1 MKKINITQY
10 IKERKLLGLTL
21 EKIPLSMKLSFIFM
35 VSSVGLA
42 NAVGSYAQETRISL
56 NAENKTVQEVLDQIE
71 EKSDFSFFYNN
82 RHVDLNRRV
91 TVSVDNADIFKVLDT
106 VFTGTNVVYSVVDN
120 RIVLSL
126 KNELPTITQNV
137 VRIMGT
143 IVDET
148 GTPVIG
154 ANVAVKGTTNGTIT
168 DMEGRF
174 SLEVELGA
182 TLEVSYI
189 GYLTQ
194 TVKVNSKDNLS
205 ITLKEDTKALDEVVV
220 VGYGTQKKVNLTG
233 AINVISEEEFENRQ
247 AATVS
252 QLLQGAA
259 PGFNFDIGSQD
270 GFEPGATMNIS
281 IRGMGSLNGGSPY
294 VVIDGFPGD
303 LNNLNPDDIESVS
316 VLKDAAASAIY
327 GARAPYGVILIT
339 TKKGK
344 KNEKI
349 SVSYTGNLII
359 KTAQKLPESLDSY
372 TWTRILNEAGDNMGG
387 RPFSNETIDR
397 VIAYQKGDF
406 EYIRN
411 SIPDW
416 PDGATYFGAMPEG
429 NVWNNANLN
438 YANTDWWDIYF
449 GNSVNQ
455 KHDISLHG
463 GSDKVSY
470 YFSAGYMD
478 DGSVVNFGT
487 DYFKR
492 LNTLG
497 KISVAITDWWDFGY
511 ETRFAKKI
519 REKPNMTN
527 EGDYSFLY
535 RHISRNYPITPLYD
549 GFGNYMFE
557 SHIPSM
563 EAGTDKQDDID
574 FWNNF
579 RMEIRPLKGWKIN
592 ADFAYNTYNQEISEV
607 EKFIYTYDINNQPYV
622 NGISIPNNLTRRK
635 YIKKYWTTNVY
646 TSYDFNINEEHN
658 FTILAGMQ
666 FERGDESWVQGYKTD
681 LISEN
686 VPSFPTATGDAVLT
700 EALAHNATESYFAR
714 LNYNYKERYLFEA
727 NVRRDG
733 SYVFRDGRRWGTFP
747 SFSVGWNLYNEPFW
761 TNVEPYVNTMKI
773 RASWGQLGNQN
784 ISPYGDLELM
794 PISSDK
800 LNWIYGYGSTRPT
813 GYTAGPKL
821 VNRNLTWETA
831 TTTNVGIDLSFLDS
845 RLSATADWFERRT
858 TDMVGPAQA
867 VPGVIGTS
875 VPQENNSTLRTRGW
889 EISLGWKHALEN
901 GLSYNLGF
909 SLYDYRSVVTKYFNP
924 TGTLSTWYEGAE
936 VGDIWGYT
944 VHDLFR
950 SQDELDSY
958 LSKVDLTHIAANW
971 NTGDLKYEDTNG
983 DGKVNNGSNTIGD
996 HGDLSIIG
1004 NDQPHYQYTISGG
1017 ISYKGFDFS
1026 MLWRGVAKKD
1036 MYFYRMSNIF
1046 WGFTNGWWESC
1057 LTPEHLDYF
1066 RDEPGTK
1073 YSGLYEGEANINTD
1087 AYWPRPY
1094 LNDTEEAKNKNN
1106 ANTRYLQNAA
1116 YLRLQNV
1123 QLGYSFP
1130 KNITSKLHL
1139 QKLRIY
1145 FSGENLLTFT
1155 KLPNG
1160 IDPVA
1165 PVGFPGGDTNSYYGT
1180 AGSGRLTY
1188 GADRIYSIG
1197 LTVTY

>member
-1 MKKINITQY
+1 MKKKCTGIDHT
-10 IKERKLLGLTL
+10 LL
-21 EKIPLSMKLSFIFM
+21 LSEFKHTCRVMKLILSFLLLCVSTVFSEN
-35 VSSVGLA
+35 VSSQIARVNIVA
-42 NAVGSYAQETRISL
+42 NKLSVKEIIKQIEDQTDYLFVYSNEKVDLSHRVSL
-56 NAENKTVQEVLDQIE
+56 NA
-71 EKSDFSFFYNN
+71 SDISVIN
-82 RHVDLNRRV
+82 VLNRIFEN
-91 TVSVDNADIFKVLDT
+91 SDIGYAMEGNNILLMKKEAIRQQKGKVLKGAVKDQS
-106 VFTGTNVVYSVVDN
+106 G
-120 RIVLSL
+120 
-126 KNELPTITQNV
+126 E
-137 VRIMGT
+137 
-143 IVDET
+143 
-148 GTPVIG
+148 PVIG
-154 ANVAVKGTTNGTIT
+154 ANVVVKGTTNGTVT
-168 DMEGRF
+168 DVDGNF
-174 SLEVELGA
+174 
-182 TLEVSYI
+182 TLEVSNTDVLLVSFI
-189 GYLTQ
+189 GYMTREIP
-194 TVKVNSKDNLS
+194 VKDRNILNINL
-205 ITLKEDTKALDEVVV
+205 IEDTKSLDEVVV

-233 AINVISEEEFENRQ
+233 AVNVISNEDFENRQ
-247 AATVS
+247 ASTVS

-303 LNNLNPDDIESVS
+303 LNNLNPEDIESVS

-327 GARAPYGVILIT
+327 GARAPYGVILVT
-339 TKKGK
+339 TKKGT
-344 KNEKI
+344 KNEKV
-349 SVSYTGNLII
+349 SVSYTGNLIV

-387 RPFSNETIDR
+387 HPFSNETIDR

-406 EYIRN
+406 EYIKN

-416 PDGATYFGAMPEG
+416 PEGATIFGAMPEG

-463 GSDKVSY
+463 GTDKVSY

-478 DGSVVNFGT
+478 DSSVLNYGT

-492 LNTLG
+492 MNTLG

-563 EAGTDKQDDID
+563 QAGTDKQDDID

-579 RMEIRPLKGWKIN
+579 RMELRPLKGWKIN
-592 ADFAYNTYNQEISEV
+592 ADFAYNVYNQEISEV
-607 EKFIYTYDINNQPYV
+607 EKYIYTYDINNQPYE
-622 NGISIPNNLTRRK
+622 NGISIPNNLTRKK
-635 YIKKYWTTNVY
+635 YIKKYWTTNIY
-646 TSYDFNINEEHN
+646 TSYDFDINEEHN

-681 LISEN
+681 LISEK
-686 VPSFPTATGDAVLT
+686 VPSFPTATGDALLA

-714 LNYNYKERYLFEA
+714 LNYNYKEKYLFEA
-727 NVRRDG
+727 NVRYDG
-733 SYVFRDGRRWGTFP
+733 SYVFRNGKRWGTFP
-747 SFSVGWNLYNEPFW
+747 SFSVGWNLYNESFW
-761 TNVEPYVNTMKI
+761 ENIEPYVNTLKV

-784 ISPYGDLELM
+784 ISPYSDLELI
-794 PISSDK
+794 PISADK
-800 LNWIYGYGSTRPT
+800 LNWIFNYGSTRPV
-813 GYTAGPKL
+813 GYTSGPNL

-831 TTTNVGIDLSFLDS
+831 TTTNVGMDLSFLNN
-845 RLSATADWFERRT
+845 RLSATVDWFERRT
-858 TDMVGPAQA
+858 IDMVGPSQA
-867 VPGVIGTS
+867 MPGVLGTG
-875 VPQENNSTLRTRGW
+875 VPKENNSTLRTRG
-889 EISLGWKHALEN
+889 SLNCKHALEN
-901 GLSYNLGF
+901 GLSYNLGI
-909 SLYDYRSVVTKYFNP
+909 SLYDYKSVVTKYFNP

-944 VHDLFR
+944 VNDLFR
-950 SQDELDSY
+950 SQEDLDSY
-958 LSKVDLTHIAANW
+958 LSKVDMTHIAANW
-971 NTGDLKYEDTNG
+971 NTGDLKYEDINH
-983 DGKVNNGSNTIGD
+983 DGKVNNGTNTIGN
-996 HGDLSIIG
+996 HGDLSVIG
-1004 NDQPHYQYTISGG
+1004 NDQPHYQYTINGG
-1017 ISYKGFDFS
+1017 VSYKGFDFS

-1036 MYFYRMSNIF
+1036 MYFYRGSNIY
-1046 WGFTNGWWESC
+1046 WGFMGGWWESC

-1066 RDEPGTK
+1066 RDQPGSK
-1073 YSGLYEGEANINTD
+1073 YSGLYEGDANINTD

-1094 LNDTEEAKNKNN
+1094 LNNTEEAKNKNH

-1130 KNITSKLHL
+1130 RSITSKMHL
-1139 QKLRIY
+1139 EKLRIY
-1145 FSGENLLTFT
+1145 FSGENLLTFS

-1165 PVGFPGGDTNSYYGT
+1165 PVGFPTGGEFFGT

>member
-1 MKKINITQY
+1 
-10 IKERKLLGLTL
+10 
-21 EKIPLSMKLSFIFM
+21 MKLILSFLLLCVSTVFSEN
-35 VSSVGLA
+35 VSSQIARVNIVA
-42 NAVGSYAQETRISL
+42 NKLSVKEIIKQIEDQTDYLFVYSNEKVDLSHRVSL
-56 NAENKTVQEVLDQIE
+56 NA
-71 EKSDFSFFYNN
+71 SDISVIN
-82 RHVDLNRRV
+82 VLNRIFEN
-91 TVSVDNADIFKVLDT
+91 SDIGYAMEGNNILLMKKEAIRQQKGKVLKGAVKDQS
-106 VFTGTNVVYSVVDN
+106 G
-120 RIVLSL
+120 
-126 KNELPTITQNV
+126 E
-137 VRIMGT
+137 
-143 IVDET
+143 
-148 GTPVIG
+148 PVIG
-154 ANVAVKGTTNGTIT
+154 ANVVVKGTTNGTVT
-168 DMEGRF
+168 DVNGNF
-174 SLEVELGA
+174 
-182 TLEVSYI
+182 TLEVSNTDVLLVSFI
-189 GYLTQ
+189 GYMTREIP
-194 TVKVNSKDNLS
+194 VKDRNILNINL
-205 ITLKEDTKALDEVVV
+205 IEDTKSLDEVVV

-233 AINVISEEEFENRQ
+233 AVNVISNEDFENRQ
-247 AATVS
+247 ASTVS

-303 LNNLNPDDIESVS
+303 LNNLNPEDIESVS

-327 GARAPYGVILIT
+327 GARAPYGVILVT

-344 KNEKI
+344 KNEKV
-349 SVSYTGNLII
+349 SVSYTGNLIV

-387 RPFSNETIDR
+387 HPFSNETIDR

-406 EYIRN
+406 EYIKN

-416 PDGATYFGAMPEG
+416 PEGATIFGAMPEG

-463 GSDKVSY
+463 GRDKVSY

-478 DGSVVNFGT
+478 DSSVLNYGT

-492 LNTLG
+492 MNTLG

-563 EAGTDKQDDID
+563 QAGTDKQDDID

-579 RMEIRPLKGWKIN
+579 RMELRPLKGWKIN
-592 ADFAYNTYNQEISEV
+592 ADFAYNVYNQEISEV
-607 EKFIYTYDINNQPYV
+607 EKYIYTYDINNQPYE
-622 NGISIPNNLTRRK
+622 NGISIPNNLTRKK
-635 YIKKYWTTNVY
+635 YIKKYWTTNIY
-646 TSYDFNINEEHN
+646 TSYDFDINEEHN

-681 LISEN
+681 LISEK
-686 VPSFPTATGDAVLT
+686 VPSFPTATGDALLA

-714 LNYNYKERYLFEA
+714 LNYNYKEKYLFEA
-727 NVRRDG
+727 NVRYDG
-733 SYVFRDGRRWGTFP
+733 SYVFRNGKRWGTFP
-747 SFSVGWNLYNEPFW
+747 SFSVGWNLYNESFW
-761 TNVEPYVNTMKI
+761 ENIEPYVNTLKV

-784 ISPYGDLELM
+784 ISPYSDLELI
-794 PISSDK
+794 PISADK
-800 LNWIYGYGSTRPT
+800 LNWIFNYGSTRPV
-813 GYTAGPKL
+813 GYTSGPNL

-831 TTTNVGIDLSFLDS
+831 TTTNVGMDLSFLNN
-845 RLSATADWFERRT
+845 RLSATVDWFERRT
-858 TDMVGPAQA
+858 IDMVGPSQA
-867 VPGVIGTS
+867 MPGVLGTG
-875 VPQENNSTLRTRGW
+875 VPKENNSTLRTRGW
-889 EISLGWKHALEN
+889 EISLNWKHALEN
-901 GLSYNLGF
+901 GLSYNLGI
-909 SLYDYRSVVTKYFNP
+909 SLYDYKSVVTKYFNP

-944 VHDLFR
+944 VNDLFR
-950 SQDELDSY
+950 SQEDLDSY
-958 LSKVDLTHIAANW
+958 LSKVDMTHIAA
-971 NTGDLKYEDTNG
+971 NTGDLKYEDINH
-983 DGKVNNGSNTIGD
+983 DGKVNNGTNTIGN
-996 HGDLSIIG
+996 HGDLSVIG
-1004 NDQPHYQYTISGG
+1004 NDQPHYQYTINGG
-1017 ISYKGFDFS
+1017 VSYKGFDFS

-1036 MYFYRMSNIF
+1036 MYFYRGSNIY
-1046 WGFTNGWWESC
+1046 WGFMGGWWESC

-1066 RDEPGTK
+1066 RDQPGSK
-1073 YSGLYEGEANINTD
+1073 YSGLYEGDANINTD

-1094 LNDTEEAKNKNN
+1094 LNNTEEAKNKNH

-1130 KNITSKLHL
+1130 RSITSKMHL
-1139 QKLRIY
+1139 EKLRIY
-1145 FSGENLLTFT
+1145 FSGENLLTFS

-1165 PVGFPGGDTNSYYGT
+1165 PVGFPTGGEFFGT

>member
-1 MKKINITQY
+1 
-10 IKERKLLGLTL
+10 
-21 EKIPLSMKLSFIFM
+21 MKLILSFLLLCVSTVFSEN
-35 VSSVGLA
+35 VSSQIARVNIVA
-42 NAVGSYAQETRISL
+42 NKLSVKEIIKQIEDQTDYLFVYSNEKVDLSHRVSL
-56 NAENKTVQEVLDQIE
+56 NA
-71 EKSDFSFFYNN
+71 SDISVIN
-82 RHVDLNRRV
+82 VLNRIFEN
-91 TVSVDNADIFKVLDT
+91 SDIGYAMEGNNILLMKKEAIRQQKGKVLKGAVKDQS
-106 VFTGTNVVYSVVDN
+106 G
-120 RIVLSL
+120 
-126 KNELPTITQNV
+126 E
-137 VRIMGT
+137 
-143 IVDET
+143 
-148 GTPVIG
+148 PVIG
-154 ANVAVKGTTNGTIT
+154 ANVVVKGTTNGTVT
-168 DMEGRF
+168 DVDGNF
-174 SLEVELGA
+174 
-182 TLEVSYI
+182 TLEVSNTDVLLVSFI
-189 GYLTQ
+189 GYMTREIP
-194 TVKVNSKDNLS
+194 VKERNILNINL
-205 ITLKEDTKALDEVVV
+205 IEDTKSLDEVVV

-233 AINVISEEEFENRQ
+233 AVNVISNEDFENRQ
-247 AATVS
+247 ASTVS

-303 LNNLNPDDIESVS
+303 LNNLNPEDIESVS

-327 GARAPYGVILIT
+327 GARAPYGVILVT

-344 KNEKI
+344 KNEKV
-349 SVSYTGNLII
+349 SVSYTGNLIV

-387 RPFSNETIDR
+387 HPFSNETIDR

-406 EYIRN
+406 EYIKN

-416 PDGATYFGAMPEG
+416 PEGATIFGAMPEG

-463 GSDKVSY
+463 GTDKVSY

-478 DGSVVNFGT
+478 DSSVLNYGT

-492 LNTLG
+492 MNTLG

-563 EAGTDKQDDID
+563 QAGTDKQDDID

-579 RMEIRPLKGWKIN
+579 RMELRPLKGWKIN
-592 ADFAYNTYNQEISEV
+592 ADFAYNVYNQEISEV
-607 EKFIYTYDINNQPYV
+607 EKYTYDINNQPYE
-622 NGISIPNNLTRRK
+622 NGISIPNNLTRKK
-635 YIKKYWTTNVY
+635 YIKKYWTTNIY
-646 TSYDFNINEEHN
+646 TSYDFDINEEHN

-681 LISEN
+681 LISEK
-686 VPSFPTATGDAVLT
+686 VPSFPTATGDALLA

-714 LNYNYKERYLFEA
+714 LNYNYKEKYLFEA
-727 NVRRDG
+727 NVRYDG
-733 SYVFRDGRRWGTFP
+733 SYVFRNGKRWGTFP
-747 SFSVGWNLYNEPFW
+747 SFSVGWNLYNESFW
-761 TNVEPYVNTMKI
+761 ENIEPYVNTLKV

-784 ISPYGDLELM
+784 ISPYSDLELI
-794 PISSDK
+794 PISADK
-800 LNWIYGYGSTRPT
+800 LNWIFNYGSTRPV
-813 GYTAGPKL
+813 GYTSGPNL

-831 TTTNVGIDLSFLDS
+831 TTTNVGMDLSFLNN
-845 RLSATADWFERRT
+845 RLSATVDWFERRT
-858 TDMVGPAQA
+858 IDMVGPSQA
-867 VPGVIGTS
+867 MPGVLGTG
-875 VPQENNSTLRTRGW
+875 VPKENNSTLRTRGW
-889 EISLGWKHALEN
+889 EISLNWKHALEN
-901 GLSYNLGF
+901 GLSYNLGI
-909 SLYDYRSVVTKYFNP
+909 SLYDYKSVVTKYFNP

-944 VHDLFR
+944 VNDLFR
-950 SQDELDSY
+950 SQEDLDSY
-958 LSKVDLTHIAANW
+958 LSKVDMTHIAANW
-971 NTGDLKYEDTNG
+971 NTGDLKYEDINH
-983 DGKVNNGSNTIGD
+983 DGKVNNGTNTIGN
-996 HGDLSIIG
+996 HGDLSVIG
-1004 NDQPHYQYTISGG
+1004 NDQPHYQYTINGG
-1017 ISYKGFDFS
+1017 VSYKGFDFS

-1036 MYFYRMSNIF
+1036 MYFYRGSNIY
-1046 WGFTNGWWESC
+1046 WGFMGGWWESC

-1066 RDEPGTK
+1066 RDQPGSK
-1073 YSGLYEGEANINTD
+1073 YSGLYEGDANINTD

-1094 LNDTEEAKNKNN
+1094 LNNTEEAKNKNH

-1130 KNITSKLHL
+1130 RSITSKMHL
-1139 QKLRIY
+1139 EKLRIY
-1145 FSGENLLTFT
+1145 FSGENLLTFS

-1165 PVGFPGGDTNSYYGT
+1165 PVGFPTGGEFFGT

>member
-1 MKKINITQY
+1 
-10 IKERKLLGLTL
+10 
-21 EKIPLSMKLSFIFM
+21 MKLILSFLLLCVSTVFSEN
-35 VSSVGLA
+35 VSSQIARVNIVA
-42 NAVGSYAQETRISL
+42 NKLSVKEIIKQIEDQTDYLFVYSNEKVDLSHRVSL
-56 NAENKTVQEVLDQIE
+56 NA
-71 EKSDFSFFYNN
+71 SDISVIN
-82 RHVDLNRRV
+82 VLNRIFEN
-91 TVSVDNADIFKVLDT
+91 SDIGYAMEGNNILLMKKEAIRQQKGKVLKGAVKDQS
-106 VFTGTNVVYSVVDN
+106 G
-120 RIVLSL
+120 
-126 KNELPTITQNV
+126 E
-137 VRIMGT
+137 
-143 IVDET
+143 
-148 GTPVIG
+148 PVIG
-154 ANVAVKGTTNGTIT
+154 ANVVVKGTTNGTVT
-168 DMEGRF
+168 DVDGNF
-174 SLEVELGA
+174 
-182 TLEVSYI
+182 TLEVSNTDVLLVSFI
-189 GYLTQ
+189 GYMTREIP
-194 TVKVNSKDNLS
+194 VKDRNILNIHL
-205 ITLKEDTKALDEVVV
+205 IEDTKSLDEVVV

-233 AINVISEEEFENRQ
+233 AVNVISNEDFENRQ
-247 AATVS
+247 ASTVS

-303 LNNLNPDDIESVS
+303 LNNLNPEDIESVS

-327 GARAPYGVILIT
+327 GARAPYGVILVT

-344 KNEKI
+344 KNEKV
-349 SVSYTGNLII
+349 SVSYTGNLIV

-387 RPFSNETIDR
+387 HPFSNETIDR

-406 EYIRN
+406 EYIKN

-416 PDGATYFGAMPEG
+416 PEGATIFGAMPEG

-463 GSDKVSY
+463 GTDKVSY

-478 DGSVVNFGT
+478 DSSVLNYGT

-492 LNTLG
+492 MNTLG

-563 EAGTDKQDDID
+563 QAGTDKQDDID

-579 RMEIRPLKGWKIN
+579 RMELRPLKGWKIN
-592 ADFAYNTYNQEISEV
+592 ADFAYNVYNQEISEV
-607 EKFIYTYDINNQPYV
+607 EKYIYTYDINNQPYE
-622 NGISIPNNLTRRK
+622 NGISIPNNLTRKK
-635 YIKKYWTTNVY
+635 YIKKYWTTNIY
-646 TSYDFNINEEHN
+646 TSYDFDINEEHN

-681 LISEN
+681 LISEK
-686 VPSFPTATGDAVLT
+686 VPSFPTATGDALLA

-714 LNYNYKERYLFEA
+714 LNYNYKEKYLFEA
-727 NVRRDG
+727 NVRYDG
-733 SYVFRDGRRWGTFP
+733 SYVFRNGKRWGTFP
-747 SFSVGWNLYNEPFW
+747 SFSVGWNLYNESFW
-761 TNVEPYVNTMKI
+761 ENIEPYVNTLKV

-784 ISPYGDLELM
+784 ISPYSDLELI
-794 PISSDK
+794 PISADK
-800 LNWIYGYGSTRPT
+800 LNWIFNYGSTRPV
-813 GYTAGPKL
+813 GYTSGPNL

-831 TTTNVGIDLSFLDS
+831 TTTNVGMDLSFLNN
-845 RLSATADWFERRT
+845 RLSATVDWFERRT
-858 TDMVGPAQA
+858 IDMVGPSQA
-867 VPGVIGTS
+867 MPGVLGTG
-875 VPQENNSTLRTRGW
+875 VPKENNSTLRTRGW
-889 EISLGWKHALEN
+889 EISLNWKHALEN
-901 GLSYNLGF
+901 GLSYNLGI
-909 SLYDYRSVVTKYFNP
+909 SLYDYKSVVTKYFNP

-944 VHDLFR
+944 VNDLFR
-950 SQDELDSY
+950 SQEDLDSY
-958 LSKVDLTHIAANW
+958 LSKVDMTHIAANW
-971 NTGDLKYEDTNG
+971 NTGDLKYEDINH
-983 DGKVNNGSNTIGD
+983 DGKVNNGTNTIGN
-996 HGDLSIIG
+996 HGDLSVIG
-1004 NDQPHYQYTISGG
+1004 NDQPHYQYTINGG
-1017 ISYKGFDFS
+1017 VSYKGFDFS

-1036 MYFYRMSNIF
+1036 MYFYRGSNIY
-1046 WGFTNGWWESC
+1046 WGCMGGWWESC

-1066 RDEPGTK
+1066 RDQPGSK
-1073 YSGLYEGEANINTD
+1073 YSGLYEGDANINTD

-1094 LNDTEEAKNKNN
+1094 LNNTEEAKNKNH

-1130 KNITSKLHL
+1130 RSIASKMHL
-1139 QKLRIY
+1139 EKLRIY
-1145 FSGENLLTFT
+1145 FSGENLLTFS

-1165 PVGFPGGDTNSYYGT
+1165 PVGFPTGGEFFGT

>member
-1 MKKINITQY
+1 
-10 IKERKLLGLTL
+10 
-21 EKIPLSMKLSFIFM
+21 MKLILSFLLLCVSTVFSEN
-35 VSSVGLA
+35 VSSQIARVNIVA
-42 NAVGSYAQETRISL
+42 NKLSVKEIIKQIEDQTDYLFVYSNEKVDLSHRVSL
-56 NAENKTVQEVLDQIE
+56 NA
-71 EKSDFSFFYNN
+71 SDISVIN
-82 RHVDLNRRV
+82 VLNRIFEN
-91 TVSVDNADIFKVLDT
+91 SDIGYAMEGNNILLMKKEAIRQQKGKVLKGAVKDQS
-106 VFTGTNVVYSVVDN
+106 G
-120 RIVLSL
+120 
-126 KNELPTITQNV
+126 E
-137 VRIMGT
+137 
-143 IVDET
+143 
-148 GTPVIG
+148 PVIG
-154 ANVAVKGTTNGTIT
+154 ANVVVKGTTNGTVT
-168 DMEGRF
+168 DVDGNF
-174 SLEVELGA
+174 
-182 TLEVSYI
+182 TLEVSNTDVLLVSFI
-189 GYLTQ
+189 GYMTREIP
-194 TVKVNSKDNLS
+194 VKDRNILNINL
-205 ITLKEDTKALDEVVV
+205 IEDTKSLDEVVV

-233 AINVISEEEFENRQ
+233 AVNVISNEDFENRQ
-247 AATVS
+247 ASTVS

-303 LNNLNPDDIESVS
+303 LNNLNPEDIESVS

-327 GARAPYGVILIT
+327 GARAPYGVILVT

-344 KNEKI
+344 KNEKV
-349 SVSYTGNLII
+349 SVSYTGNLIV

-387 RPFSNETIDR
+387 HPFSNETIDR

-406 EYIRN
+406 EYIKN

-416 PDGATYFGAMPEG
+416 PEGATIFGAMPEG

-463 GSDKVSY
+463 GTDKVSY

-478 DGSVVNFGT
+478 DSSVLNYGT

-492 LNTLG
+492 MNTLG

-563 EAGTDKQDDID
+563 QAGTDKQDDID

-579 RMEIRPLKGWKIN
+579 RMELRPLKGWKIN
-592 ADFAYNTYNQEISEV
+592 ADFAYNVYNQEISEV
-607 EKFIYTYDINNQPYV
+607 EKYIYTYDINNQPYE
-622 NGISIPNNLTRRK
+622 NGISIPNNLTRKK
-635 YIKKYWTTNVY
+635 YIKKYWTTNIY
-646 TSYDFNINEEHN
+646 TSYDFDINEEHN

-666 FERGDESWVQGYKTD
+666 FERGDESWVQGYTD
-681 LISEN
+681 LISEK
-686 VPSFPTATGDAVLT
+686 VPSFPTATGDALLA

-714 LNYNYKERYLFEA
+714 LNYNYKEKYLFEA
-727 NVRRDG
+727 NVRYDG
-733 SYVFRDGRRWGTFP
+733 SYVFRNGKRWGTFP
-747 SFSVGWNLYNEPFW
+747 SFSVGWNLYNESFW
-761 TNVEPYVNTMKI
+761 ENIEPYVNTLKV

-784 ISPYGDLELM
+784 ISPYSDLELI
-794 PISSDK
+794 PISADK
-800 LNWIYGYGSTRPT
+800 LNWIFNYGSTRPV
-813 GYTAGPKL
+813 GYTSGPNL

-831 TTTNVGIDLSFLDS
+831 TTTNVGMDLSFLNN
-845 RLSATADWFERRT
+845 RLSATVDWFERRT
-858 TDMVGPAQA
+858 IDMVGPSQA
-867 VPGVIGTS
+867 MPGVLGTG
-875 VPQENNSTLRTRGW
+875 VPKENNSTLRTRGW
-889 EISLGWKHALEN
+889 EISLNWKHALEN
-901 GLSYNLGF
+901 GLSYNLGI
-909 SLYDYRSVVTKYFNP
+909 SLYDYKSVVTKYFNP

-944 VHDLFR
+944 VNDLFR
-950 SQDELDSY
+950 SQEDLDSY
-958 LSKVDLTHIAANW
+958 LSKVDMTHIAANW
-971 NTGDLKYEDTNG
+971 NTGDLKYEDINH
-983 DGKVNNGSNTIGD
+983 DGKVNNGTNTIGN
-996 HGDLSIIG
+996 HGDLSVIG
-1004 NDQPHYQYTISGG
+1004 NDQPHYQYTINGG
-1017 ISYKGFDFS
+1017 VSYKGFDFS

-1036 MYFYRMSNIF
+1036 MYFYRGSNIY
-1046 WGFTNGWWESC
+1046 WGFMGGWWESC

-1066 RDEPGTK
+1066 RDQPGSK
-1073 YSGLYEGEANINTD
+1073 YSGLYEGDANINTD

-1094 LNDTEEAKNKNN
+1094 LNNTEEAKNKNH

-1130 KNITSKLHL
+1130 RSIASKMHL
-1139 QKLRIY
+1139 EKLRIY
-1145 FSGENLLTFT
+1145 FSGENLLTFS

-1165 PVGFPGGDTNSYYGT
+1165 PVGFPTGGEFFGT

>member
-1 MKKINITQY
+1 
-10 IKERKLLGLTL
+10 
-21 EKIPLSMKLSFIFM
+21 MKLILSFLLLCVSTVFSEN
-35 VSSVGLA
+35 VSSQIARVNIVA
-42 NAVGSYAQETRISL
+42 NKLSVKEIIKQIEDQTDYLFVYSNEKVDLSHQVSL
-56 NAENKTVQEVLDQIE
+56 NA
-71 EKSDFSFFYNN
+71 SDISVIN
-82 RHVDLNRRV
+82 VLNRIFEN
-91 TVSVDNADIFKVLDT
+91 SDIGYAMEGNNILLMKKEAIRQQKGKVLKGAVKD
-106 VFTGTNVVYSVVDN
+106 
-120 RIVLSL
+120 
-126 KNELPTITQNV
+126 QN
-137 VRIMGT
+137 G
-143 IVDET
+143 E
-148 GTPVIG
+148 PVIG
-154 ANVAVKGTTNGTIT
+154 ANVVVKGTTNGTVT
-168 DMEGRF
+168 DVDGNF
-174 SLEVELGA
+174 
-182 TLEVSYI
+182 TLEVSNTDVLLVSFI
-189 GYLTQ
+189 GYMTREIP
-194 TVKVNSKDNLS
+194 VKDRNILNINL
-205 ITLKEDTKALDEVVV
+205 IEDTKSLDEVVV

-233 AINVISEEEFENRQ
+233 AVNVISNEDFENRQ
-247 AATVS
+247 ASTVS

-270 GFEPGATMNIS
+270 GFEPGAIS

-303 LNNLNPDDIESVS
+303 LNNLNPEDIESVS

-327 GARAPYGVILIT
+327 GARAPYGVILVT

-344 KNEKI
+344 KNEKV
-349 SVSYTGNLII
+349 SVSYTGNLIV

-387 RPFSNETIDR
+387 HPFSNETIDR

-406 EYIRN
+406 EYIKN

-416 PDGATYFGAMPEG
+416 PEGATIFGAMPEG

-463 GSDKVSY
+463 GTDKVSY

-478 DGSVVNFGT
+478 DSSVLNYGT

-492 LNTLG
+492 MNTLG

-563 EAGTDKQDDID
+563 QAGTDKQDDID

-579 RMEIRPLKGWKIN
+579 RMELRPLKGWKIN
-592 ADFAYNTYNQEISEV
+592 ADFAYNVYNQEISEV
-607 EKFIYTYDINNQPYV
+607 EKYIYTYDINNQPYE
-622 NGISIPNNLTRRK
+622 NGISIPNNLTRKK
-635 YIKKYWTTNVY
+635 YIKKYWTTNIY
-646 TSYDFNINEEHN
+646 TSYDFDINEEHN

-681 LISEN
+681 LISEK
-686 VPSFPTATGDAVLT
+686 VPSFPTATGDALLA

-714 LNYNYKERYLFEA
+714 LNYNYKEKYLFEA
-727 NVRRDG
+727 NVRYDG
-733 SYVFRDGRRWGTFP
+733 SYVFRNGKRWGTFP
-747 SFSVGWNLYNEPFW
+747 SFSVGWNLYNESFW
-761 TNVEPYVNTMKI
+761 ENIEPYVNTLKV

-784 ISPYGDLELM
+784 ISPYSDLELI
-794 PISSDK
+794 PISADK
-800 LNWIYGYGSTRPT
+800 LNWIFNYGSTRPV
-813 GYTAGPKL
+813 GYTSGPNL

-831 TTTNVGIDLSFLDS
+831 TTTNVGMDLSFLNN
-845 RLSATADWFERRT
+845 RLSATVDWFERRT
-858 TDMVGPAQA
+858 IDMVGPSQA
-867 VPGVIGTS
+867 MPGVLGTG
-875 VPQENNSTLRTRGW
+875 VPKENNSTLRTRGW
-889 EISLGWKHALEN
+889 EISLNWKHALEN
-901 GLSYNLGF
+901 GLSYNLGI
-909 SLYDYRSVVTKYFNP
+909 SLYDYKSVVTKYFNP

-944 VHDLFR
+944 VNDLFR
-950 SQDELDSY
+950 SQEDLDSY
-958 LSKVDLTHIAANW
+958 LSKVDMTHIAANW
-971 NTGDLKYEDTNG
+971 NTGDLKYEDINH
-983 DGKVNNGSNTIGD
+983 DGKVNNGTNTIGN
-996 HGDLSIIG
+996 HGDLSVIG
-1004 NDQPHYQYTISGG
+1004 NDQPHYQYTINGG
-1017 ISYKGFDFS
+1017 VSYKGFDFS

-1036 MYFYRMSNIF
+1036 MYFYRGSNIY
-1046 WGFTNGWWESC
+1046 WGFMGGWWESC

-1066 RDEPGTK
+1066 RDQPGSK
-1073 YSGLYEGEANINTD
+1073 YSGLYEGDANINTD

-1094 LNDTEEAKNKNN
+1094 LNNTEEAKNKNH

-1130 KNITSKLHL
+1130 RSITSKMHL
-1139 QKLRIY
+1139 EKLRIY
-1145 FSGENLLTFT
+1145 FSGENLLTFS

-1165 PVGFPGGDTNSYYGT
+1165 PVGFPTGGEFFGT

>member
-106 VFTGTNVVYSVVDN
+106 VFIGTNVVYSVVDN

-126 KNELPTITQNV
+126 KNEFPTIAQNV

-143 IVDET
+143 VVDAT

-194 TVKVNSKDNLS
+194 AIKVNSKDNLS

-416 PDGATYFGAMPEG
+416 PEGATHFGAMPEG

-497 KISVAITDWWDFGY
+497 KINVAITDWWDFGY

-519 REKPNMTN
+519 REKPNMTK
-527 EGDYSFLY
+527 EGDYSFMY

-607 EKFIYTYDINNQPYV
+607 EKSIYTYDINNQPYV

-666 FERGDESWVQGYKTD
+666 FERG
-681 LISEN
+681 
-686 VPSFPTATGDAVLT
+686 
-700 EALAHNATESYFAR
+700 
-714 LNYNYKERYLFEA
+714 
-727 NVRRDG
+727 
-733 SYVFRDGRRWGTFP
+733 
-747 SFSVGWNLYNEPFW
+747 
-761 TNVEPYVNTMKI
+761 
-773 RASWGQLGNQN
+773 
-784 ISPYGDLELM
+784 
-794 PISSDK
+794 
-800 LNWIYGYGSTRPT
+800 
-813 GYTAGPKL
+813 
-821 VNRNLTWETA
+821 
-831 TTTNVGIDLSFLDS
+831 
-845 RLSATADWFERRT
+845 
-858 TDMVGPAQA
+858 
-867 VPGVIGTS
+867 
-875 VPQENNSTLRTRGW
+875 
-889 EISLGWKHALEN
+889 
-901 GLSYNLGF
+901 
-909 SLYDYRSVVTKYFNP
+909 
-924 TGTLSTWYEGAE
+924 
-936 VGDIWGYT
+936 
-944 VHDLFR
+944 
-950 SQDELDSY
+950 
-958 LSKVDLTHIAANW
+958 
-971 NTGDLKYEDTNG
+971 
-983 DGKVNNGSNTIGD
+983 
-996 HGDLSIIG
+996 
-1004 NDQPHYQYTISGG
+1004 
-1017 ISYKGFDFS
+1017 
-1026 MLWRGVAKKD
+1026 
-1036 MYFYRMSNIF
+1036 
-1046 WGFTNGWWESC
+1046 
-1057 LTPEHLDYF
+1057 
-1066 RDEPGTK
+1066 
-1073 YSGLYEGEANINTD
+1073 
-1087 AYWPRPY
+1087 
-1094 LNDTEEAKNKNN
+1094 
-1106 ANTRYLQNAA
+1106 
-1116 YLRLQNV
+1116 
-1123 QLGYSFP
+1123 
-1130 KNITSKLHL
+1130 
-1139 QKLRIY
+1139 
-1145 FSGENLLTFT
+1145 
-1155 KLPNG
+1155 
-1160 IDPVA
+1160 
-1165 PVGFPGGDTNSYYGT
+1165 
-1180 AGSGRLTY
+1180 
-1188 GADRIYSIG
+1188 
-1197 LTVTY
+1197 

>member
-1 MKKINITQY
+1 
-10 IKERKLLGLTL
+10 
-21 EKIPLSMKLSFIFM
+21 MKLILSFLLLCVSTVFSEN
-35 VSSVGLA
+35 VSSQIARVNIVA
-42 NAVGSYAQETRISL
+42 NKLSVKEIIKQIEDQTDYLFVYSNEKVDLSHRVSL
-56 NAENKTVQEVLDQIE
+56 NA
-71 EKSDFSFFYNN
+71 SDISVIN
-82 RHVDLNRRV
+82 VLNRIFEN
-91 TVSVDNADIFKVLDT
+91 SDIGYAMEGNNILLMKKEAIRQQKGKVLKGAVKDQS
-106 VFTGTNVVYSVVDN
+106 G
-120 RIVLSL
+120 
-126 KNELPTITQNV
+126 E
-137 VRIMGT
+137 
-143 IVDET
+143 
-148 GTPVIG
+148 PVIG
-154 ANVAVKGTTNGTIT
+154 ANVVVKGTTNGTVT
-168 DMEGRF
+168 DVDGNF
-174 SLEVELGA
+174 
-182 TLEVSYI
+182 TLEVSNTDVLLVSFI
-189 GYLTQ
+189 GYMTREIP
-194 TVKVNSKDNLS
+194 VKDRNILNINL
-205 ITLKEDTKALDEVVV
+205 IEDTKSLDEVVV

-233 AINVISEEEFENRQ
+233 AVDVISNEDFENRQ
-247 AATVS
+247 ASTVS

-303 LNNLNPDDIESVS
+303 LNNLNPEDIESVS

-327 GARAPYGVILIT
+327 GARAPYGVILVT

-344 KNEKI
+344 KNEKV
-349 SVSYTGNLII
+349 SVSYTGNLIV

-387 RPFSNETIDR
+387 HPFSNETIDR

-406 EYIRN
+406 EYIKN

-416 PDGATYFGAMPEG
+416 PEGATIFGAMPEG

-463 GSDKVSY
+463 GTDKVSY

-478 DGSVVNFGT
+478 DSSVLNYGT

-492 LNTLG
+492 MNTLG

-563 EAGTDKQDDID
+563 QAGTDKQDDID

-579 RMEIRPLKGWKIN
+579 RMELRPLKGWKIN
-592 ADFAYNTYNQEISEV
+592 ADFAYNVYNQEISEV
-607 EKFIYTYDINNQPYV
+607 EKYIYTYDINNQPYE
-622 NGISIPNNLTRRK
+622 NGISIPNNLTRKK
-635 YIKKYWTTNVY
+635 YIKKYWTTNIY
-646 TSYDFNINEEHN
+646 TSYDFDINEEHN

-681 LISEN
+681 LISEK
-686 VPSFPTATGDAVLT
+686 VPSFPTATGDALLA

-714 LNYNYKERYLFEA
+714 LNYNYKEKYLFEA
-727 NVRRDG
+727 NVRYDG
-733 SYVFRDGRRWGTFP
+733 SYVFRNGKRWGTFP
-747 SFSVGWNLYNEPFW
+747 SFSVGWNLYNESFW
-761 TNVEPYVNTMKI
+761 ENIEPYVNTLKV

-784 ISPYGDLELM
+784 ISPYSDLELI
-794 PISSDK
+794 PISADK
-800 LNWIYGYGSTRPT
+800 LNWIFNYGSTRPV
-813 GYTAGPKL
+813 GYTSGPNL

-831 TTTNVGIDLSFLDS
+831 TTTNVGMDLSFLNN
-845 RLSATADWFERRT
+845 RLSATVDWFERRT
-858 TDMVGPAQA
+858 IDMVGPSQA
-867 VPGVIGTS
+867 MPGVLGTG
-875 VPQENNSTLRTRGW
+875 VPKENNSTLRTRGW
-889 EISLGWKHALEN
+889 EISLNWKHALEN
-901 GLSYNLGF
+901 GLSYNLGI
-909 SLYDYRSVVTKYFNP
+909 SLYDYKSVVTKYFNP

-944 VHDLFR
+944 VNDLFR
-950 SQDELDSY
+950 SQEDLDSY
-958 LSKVDLTHIAANW
+958 LSKVDMTHIAANW
-971 NTGDLKYEDTNG
+971 NTGDLKYEDINH
-983 DGKVNNGSNTIGD
+983 DGKVNNGTNTIGN
-996 HGDLSIIG
+996 HGDLSVIG
-1004 NDQPHYQYTISGG
+1004 NDQPHYQYTINGG
-1017 ISYKGFDFS
+1017 VSYKGFDFS
-1026 MLWRGVAKKD
+1026 LLWRGVAKKD
-1036 MYFYRMSNIF
+1036 MYFYRGSM
-1046 WGFTNGWWESC
+1046 GGWWESC

-1066 RDEPGTK
+1066 RDQPGSK
-1073 YSGLYEGEANINTD
+1073 YSGLYEGDANINTD

-1094 LNDTEEAKNKNN
+1094 LNNTEEAKNKNH

-1130 KNITSKLHL
+1130 RSIASKMHL
-1139 QKLRIY
+1139 EKLRIY
-1145 FSGENLLTFT
+1145 FSGENLLTFS

-1165 PVGFPGGDTNSYYGT
+1165 PVGFPTGGEFFGT

>member
-1 MKKINITQY
+1 
-10 IKERKLLGLTL
+10 
-21 EKIPLSMKLSFIFM
+21 MKLILSFLLLCVSTVFSEN
-35 VSSVGLA
+35 VSSQIARVNIVA
-42 NAVGSYAQETRISL
+42 NKLSVKEIIKQIEDQTDYLFVYSNEKVDLSHRVSL
-56 NAENKTVQEVLDQIE
+56 NA
-71 EKSDFSFFYNN
+71 SDISVIN
-82 RHVDLNRRV
+82 VLNRIFEN
-91 TVSVDNADIFKVLDT
+91 SDIGYAMEGNNILLMKKEAIRQQKGKVLKGAVKDQS
-106 VFTGTNVVYSVVDN
+106 G
-120 RIVLSL
+120 
-126 KNELPTITQNV
+126 E
-137 VRIMGT
+137 
-143 IVDET
+143 
-148 GTPVIG
+148 PVIG
-154 ANVAVKGTTNGTIT
+154 ANVVVKGTTNGTVT
-168 DMEGRF
+168 DVDGNF
-174 SLEVELGA
+174 
-182 TLEVSYI
+182 TLEVSNTDVLLVSFI
-189 GYLTQ
+189 GYMTREIP
-194 TVKVNSKDNLS
+194 VKDRNILNINL
-205 ITLKEDTKALDEVVV
+205 IEDTKSLDEVVV

-233 AINVISEEEFENRQ
+233 AVNVISNEDFENRQ
-247 AATVS
+247 ASTVS

-303 LNNLNPDDIESVS
+303 LNNLNPEDIESVS

-327 GARAPYGVILIT
+327 GARAPYGVILVT

-344 KNEKI
+344 KNEKV
-349 SVSYTGNLII
+349 SVSYTGNLIV

-387 RPFSNETIDR
+387 HPFSNETIDR

-406 EYIRN
+406 EYIKN

-416 PDGATYFGAMPEG
+416 PEGATIFGAMPEG

-463 GSDKVSY
+463 GTDKVSY

-478 DGSVVNFGT
+478 DSSVLNYGT

-492 LNTLG
+492 MNTLG

-563 EAGTDKQDDID
+563 QAGTDKQDDID

-579 RMEIRPLKGWKIN
+579 RMELRPLKGWKIN
-592 ADFAYNTYNQEISEV
+592 ADFAYNVYNVYNQEISEV
-607 EKFIYTYDINNQPYV
+607 EKYIYTYDINNQPYE
-622 NGISIPNNLTRRK
+622 NGISIPNNLTRKK
-635 YIKKYWTTNVY
+635 YIKKYWTTNIY
-646 TSYDFNINEEHN
+646 TSYDFDINEEHN

-681 LISEN
+681 LISEK
-686 VPSFPTATGDAVLT
+686 VPSFPTATGDALLA

-714 LNYNYKERYLFEA
+714 LNYNYKEKYLFEA
-727 NVRRDG
+727 NVRYDG
-733 SYVFRDGRRWGTFP
+733 SYVFRNGKRWGTFP
-747 SFSVGWNLYNEPFW
+747 SFSVGWNLYNESFW
-761 TNVEPYVNTMKI
+761 ENIEPYVNTLKV

-784 ISPYGDLELM
+784 ISPYSDLELI
-794 PISSDK
+794 PISADK
-800 LNWIYGYGSTRPT
+800 LNWIFNYGSTRPV
-813 GYTAGPKL
+813 GYTSGPNL

-831 TTTNVGIDLSFLDS
+831 TTTNVGMDLSFLNN
-845 RLSATADWFERRT
+845 RLSATVDWFERRT
-858 TDMVGPAQA
+858 IDMVGPSQA
-867 VPGVIGTS
+867 MPGVLGTG
-875 VPQENNSTLRTRGW
+875 VPKENNSTLRTRGW
-889 EISLGWKHALEN
+889 EISLNWKHALEN
-901 GLSYNLGF
+901 GLSYNLGI
-909 SLYDYRSVVTKYFNP
+909 SLYDYKSVVTKYFNP

-944 VHDLFR
+944 VNDLFR
-950 SQDELDSY
+950 SQEDLDSY
-958 LSKVDLTHIAANW
+958 LSKVDMTHIAANW
-971 NTGDLKYEDTNG
+971 NTGDLKYEDINH
-983 DGKVNNGSNTIGD
+983 DGKVNNGTNTIGN
-996 HGDLSIIG
+996 HGDLSVIG
-1004 NDQPHYQYTISGG
+1004 NDQPHYQYTINGG
-1017 ISYKGFDFS
+1017 VSYKGFDFS

-1036 MYFYRMSNIF
+1036 MYFYRGSNIY
-1046 WGFTNGWWESC
+1046 WGFMGGWWESC

-1066 RDEPGTK
+1066 RDQPGSK
-1073 YSGLYEGEANINTD
+1073 YSGLYEGDANINTD

-1094 LNDTEEAKNKNN
+1094 LNNTEEAKNKNH

-1130 KNITSKLHL
+1130 RSIASKMHL
-1139 QKLRIY
+1139 EKLRIY
-1145 FSGENLLTFT
+1145 FSGENLLTFS

-1165 PVGFPGGDTNSYYGT
+1165 PVGFPTGGEFFGT

>member
-406 EYIRN
+406 E
-411 SIPDW
+411 
-416 PDGATYFGAMPEG
+416 
-429 NVWNNANLN
+429 
-438 YANTDWWDIYF
+438 
-449 GNSVNQ
+449 
-455 KHDISLHG
+455 
-463 GSDKVSY
+463 
-470 YFSAGYMD
+470 
-478 DGSVVNFGT
+478 
-487 DYFKR
+487 
-492 LNTLG
+492 
-497 KISVAITDWWDFGY
+497 ISVI
-511 ETRFAKKI
+511 
-519 REKPNMTN
+519 
-527 EGDYSFLY
+527 
-535 RHISRNYPITPLYD
+535 
-549 GFGNYMFE
+549 
-557 SHIPSM
+557 
-563 EAGTDKQDDID
+563 
-574 FWNNF
+574 
-579 RMEIRPLKGWKIN
+579 
-592 ADFAYNTYNQEISEV
+592 
-607 EKFIYTYDINNQPYV
+607 
-622 NGISIPNNLTRRK
+622 
-635 YIKKYWTTNVY
+635 
-646 TSYDFNINEEHN
+646 
-658 FTILAGMQ
+658 
-666 FERGDESWVQGYKTD
+666 
-681 LISEN
+681 
-686 VPSFPTATGDAVLT
+686 
-700 EALAHNATESYFAR
+700 
-714 LNYNYKERYLFEA
+714 
-727 NVRRDG
+727 
-733 SYVFRDGRRWGTFP
+733 
-747 SFSVGWNLYNEPFW
+747 
-761 TNVEPYVNTMKI
+761 
-773 RASWGQLGNQN
+773 
-784 ISPYGDLELM
+784 
-794 PISSDK
+794 
-800 LNWIYGYGSTRPT
+800 
-813 GYTAGPKL
+813 
-821 VNRNLTWETA
+821 
-831 TTTNVGIDLSFLDS
+831 
-845 RLSATADWFERRT
+845 
-858 TDMVGPAQA
+858 
-867 VPGVIGTS
+867 
-875 VPQENNSTLRTRGW
+875 
-889 EISLGWKHALEN
+889 
-901 GLSYNLGF
+901 
-909 SLYDYRSVVTKYFNP
+909 
-924 TGTLSTWYEGAE
+924 
-936 VGDIWGYT
+936 
-944 VHDLFR
+944 LFR
-950 SQDELDSY
+950 
-958 LSKVDLTHIAANW
+958 
-971 NTGDLKYEDTNG
+971 
-983 DGKVNNGSNTIGD
+983 
-996 HGDLSIIG
+996 
-1004 NDQPHYQYTISGG
+1004 
-1017 ISYKGFDFS
+1017 
-1026 MLWRGVAKKD
+1026 
-1036 MYFYRMSNIF
+1036 
-1046 WGFTNGWWESC
+1046 
-1057 LTPEHLDYF
+1057 
-1066 RDEPGTK
+1066 
-1073 YSGLYEGEANINTD
+1073 
-1087 AYWPRPY
+1087 
-1094 LNDTEEAKNKNN
+1094 
-1106 ANTRYLQNAA
+1106 
-1116 YLRLQNV
+1116 
-1123 QLGYSFP
+1123 
-1130 KNITSKLHL
+1130 
-1139 QKLRIY
+1139 
-1145 FSGENLLTFT
+1145 
-1155 KLPNG
+1155 
-1160 IDPVA
+1160 
-1165 PVGFPGGDTNSYYGT
+1165 
-1180 AGSGRLTY
+1180 
-1188 GADRIYSIG
+1188 IG
-1197 LTVTY
+1197 LTELLILELCRKEMYGITQI